1 MAFFSIKRLICGQFY
16 KTPWSERF
24 NEFFHE
30 GHGVPPFVKMGLFG
44 VRVRIKNKVLLNGV
58 FFKKVGNKV
67 DGIILIGK
75 KVLKR
80 PMVQVPFI
88 KLGKFCRCLFDGDY
102 LFFRV
107 FFDVLKVSNKR
118 PKTGTVLSGWG

>member
-1 MAFFSIKRLICGQFY
+1 MQRLGPIWVSVRVVVRVSARVG
-16 KTPWSERF
+16 
-24 NEFFHE
+24 
-30 GHGVPPFVKMGLFG
+30 FG

-102 LFFRV
+102 LLFRV
-107 FFDVLKVSNKR
+107 F
-118 PKTGTVLSGWG
+118 SGK